1 MCARHTAHTLFAQA
15 DSALYGSFCTRGC
28 PLAKVC
34 KSRKQVERKLKMS
47 SGRAR
52 SPSRVFN
59 RPGRDIR
66 LEEDGREARLLRSG
80 IAVSQHEGWKAAP
93 DSTQDSSSTRHPRPA
108 SDDAQADGISPKQ
121 VLKFAGYLVGSFREW
136 KTASRKVLDL
146 LPQK

>member
-1 MCARHTAHTLFAQA
+1 MTHPACPFLKFQTSNVRSPYRAHPICTSRFCALRFL
-15 DSALYGSFCTRGC
+15 LYARLPPGQSR
-28 PLAKVC
+28 
-34 KSRKQVERKLKMS
+34 KSRMQVERKLKMS

-93 DSTQDSSSTRHPRPA
+93 DSTQDSSST
-108 SDDAQADGISPKQ
+108 
-121 VLKFAGYLVGSFREW
+121 
-136 KTASRKVLDL
+136 
-146 LPQK
+146 